1 VSHLKGKTS
10 FVTVSRVP
18 GGQKG
23 VVQRS
28 HEDEFQ
34 CKMAKVVALIAIAAK
49 VPNDRGVS
57 AVSRNLAVEG
67 FEAFQE
73 LSANNRLGTSALSSQ
88 SFAMTGGLVS
98 AFPA

>member
-34 CKMAKVVALIAIAAK
+34 CKMAKVVALAAIAAK

-57 AVSRNLAVEG
+57 AVSRNQRRGRLA
-67 FEAFQE
+67 
-73 LSANNRLGTSALSSQ
+73 
-88 SFAMTGGLVS
+88 SFSGAIRKPIDWVPVLLAAS
-98 AFPA
+98 RSR